1 MAEFSPNTVDVHEL
15 AALWHLPHQGFT
27 GSNIVWSHGK
37 QVQIPSVMKG
47 SREGVCLGLNH
58 YADRDEL
65 VYMPLSDR
73 ATHTA
78 IVGRTGTGKSTL
90 LHILG
95 ALDTPTSGSLLYK
108 GNDVS
113 RLSPSKQAEL
123 RNRVFGFVFQ
133 FYHLLPDFTAL
144 ENVLLP
150 CFIGKQFS
158 KNAPSKENFHNRAVS
173 LLERVGLGGR
183 LTHKPHKLSGGEK
196 QRVAIVRALINQ
208 PELLLCDEPTGNLD
222 TQTGDGIRDMIWGL
236 NKTMHQTVVIVTH
249 DQGMA
254 DQADRVIKIT
264 DGRIIY

>member
-1 MAEFSPNTVDVHEL
+1 MSNPTVNDNNHTLLQAINIYKEYKSGEQI
-15 AALWHLPHQGFT
+15 LPVLREISLSVEKGE
-27 GSNIVWSHGK
+27 IV
-37 QVQIPSVMKG
+37 V
-47 SREGVCLGLNH
+47 
-58 YADRDEL
+58 
-65 VYMPLSDR
+65 
-73 ATHTA
+73 
-78 IVGRTGTGKSTL
+78 IVGASGAGKSTL

-150 CFIGKQFS
+150 CFIGKRFS
-158 KNAPSKENFHNRAVS
+158 KNAVAKEDFHNRAVS

-183 LTHKPHKLSGGEK
+183 LTHKPSKLSGGEK

-222 TQTGDGIRDMIWGL
+222 TQTGYEIRDMIWGL

-249 DQGMA
+249 DQSMA

-264 DGRIIY
+264 DGRIIH

>member
-1 MAEFSPNTVDVHEL
+1 MSNPTVNDNNHTLLQAINIYKEYKSGEQI
-15 AALWHLPHQGFT
+15 LPVLREISLSVEKGE
-27 GSNIVWSHGK
+27 IV
-37 QVQIPSVMKG
+37 V
-47 SREGVCLGLNH
+47 
-58 YADRDEL
+58 
-65 VYMPLSDR
+65 
-73 ATHTA
+73 
-78 IVGRTGTGKSTL
+78 IVGASGAGKSTL